1 MSLDRIFTLVHKTRV
16 DPKILLNE
24 VTKTFGL
31 DSLWVDQMFGTSSEW
46 EVYNSM
52 IDKKYSLDKRL
63 VSIETAGKNLAW
75 NRARFEWEE
84 DSFI

>member
-1 MSLDRIFTLVHKTRV
+1 
-16 DPKILLNE
+16 
-24 VTKTFGL
+24 
-31 DSLWVDQMFGTSSEW
+31 
-46 EVYNSM
+46 M